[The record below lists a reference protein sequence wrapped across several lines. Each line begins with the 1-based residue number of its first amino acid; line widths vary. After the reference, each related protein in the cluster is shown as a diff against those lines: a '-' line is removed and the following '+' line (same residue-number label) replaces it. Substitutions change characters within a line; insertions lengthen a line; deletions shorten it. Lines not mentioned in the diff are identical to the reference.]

1 MVVMVLAGSGLVRGF
16 RLFHVVRTY
25 IHMYVQIRLRQFHF
39 SKSGKWLTPL
49 MLLLTHWPMRTIAP
63 PTGLYLSDSLGPVRG
78 SMSHAA
84 RGSHVDLG
92 GGNGI
97 DRAL

>member
-1 MVVMVLAGSGLVRGF
+1 MASDFFMLYV
-16 RLFHVVRTY
+16 HTY
-25 IHMYVQIRLRQFHF
+25 VCTNKVKRQFHF

-78 SMSHAA
+78 SMSYAA

-92 GGNGI
+92 G
-97 DRAL
+97 REWH